1 MGTSSHAQSSITS
14 LPRPDRLIEAY
25 VAEIG
30 YHDLFNSSG
39 VPLTRPWQVLRQ
51 DRANFHA
58 FGIRDRFDEWD
69 SFFADP
75 LNRAIM
81 ESMLR
86 SGSISPQAARDIM
99 SGQAVVVIQ
108 IYGHGRTG
116 RSVHVKVAR

>member
-1 MGTSSHAQSSITS
+1 
-14 LPRPDRLIEAY
+14 
-25 VAEIG
+25 
-30 YHDLFNSSG
+30 
-39 VPLTRPWQVLRQ
+39 
-51 DRANFHA
+51 
-58 FGIRDRFDEWD
+58 
-69 SFFADP
+69 
-75 LNRAIM
+75 M